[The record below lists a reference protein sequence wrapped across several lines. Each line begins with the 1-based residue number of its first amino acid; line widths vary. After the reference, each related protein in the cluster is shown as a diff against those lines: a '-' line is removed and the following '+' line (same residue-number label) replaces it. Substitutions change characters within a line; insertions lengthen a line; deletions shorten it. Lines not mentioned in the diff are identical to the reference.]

1 MLLLLLGQPMRF
13 GQLKRREFITL
24 LGGAAAAWPLAAG
37 AQQNV
42 RHVGV
47 LMSLPENSQE
57 GQGWITAF
65 RDGLQKG
72 GWSESRNIR
81 IDVRWGATD
90 AALQRLAREVFAN
103 QPDLILA
110 QNTPTTLALLQLTTT
125 IPIVFANVADP
136 VGSGLVT
143 SLTRPGGNVT
153 GFINIEG
160 SMSGKWL
167 ELLRE
172 MVPHVNRVLFLFNP
186 ATAPYFDYYL
196 KPFKDAAQS
205 FAVEAIA
212 APVHDR
218 AEIESVI
225 SAQAQQ
231 PNSGLIVM
239 PDSFNI
245 THRREITS
253 LAARYRFPAVY
264 PQRIYPE
271 VGGLLSYGNDPLD
284 KFRRAAIYADRILRG
299 TKPNELPVQVPVK
312 FELVINLKTA
322 KALGLDVPLRIQQ
335 LADEVIE

>member
-1 MLLLLLGQPMRF
+1 V
-13 GQLKRREFITL
+13 RRRDFITL
-24 LGGAAAAWPLAAG
+24 LGGAATAWPLPAR

-42 RHVGV
+42 RRIGV
-47 LMSLPENSQE
+47 LMTLPENSQE
-57 GQGWITAF
+57 GQAWITAF
-65 RDGLQKG
+65 KDGLQNV

-81 IDVRWGATD
+81 IDARWGATD
-90 AALQRLAREVFAN
+90 AAAQRLAGEVIAA

-110 QNTPTTLALLQLTTT
+110 QNTPTTLALLQQTTT
-125 IPIVFANVADP
+125 IPIIFANVADP
-136 VGSGLVT
+136 VGSGLVA
-143 SLTRPGGNVT
+143 SLPQPGGNAT

-172 MVPHVNRVLFLFNP
+172 MVPRVNRVVFLFNP
-186 ATAPYFDYYL
+186 TTAPYFDYYL

-218 AEIESVI
+218 AELESII

-239 PDSFNI
+239 PDGFNI
-245 THRREITS
+245 NHRREITS

-271 VGGLLSYGNDPLD
+271 IGGLLSYGNDPLD
-284 KFRRAAIYADRILRG
+284 NFRRAAIYADRILRG
-299 TKPNELPVQVPVK
+299 TKPSELPVQVPVK
-312 FELVINLKTA
+312 FELVINLTTA
-322 KALGLDVPLRIQQ
+322 KALGLEIPPTVLAR
-335 LADEVIE
+335 ADEVIE

>member
-1 MLLLLLGQPMRF
+1 MRRRDFIIVLG
-13 GQLKRREFITL
+13 
-24 LGGAAAAWPLAAG
+24 GGAAWLLAVR

-42 RHVGV
+42 RRIGV
-47 LMSLPENSQE
+47 LMTLPENSKE
-57 GQGWITAF
+57 GQAWITAF
-65 RDGLQKG
+65 RDGLQKV

-81 IDVRWGATD
+81 LDARWGATD
-90 AALQRLAREVFAN
+90 DASQRLAREVIAN
-103 QPDLILA
+103 HPDLILA

-125 IPIVFANVADP
+125 IPIIFANVADP
-136 VGSGLVT
+136 VGSGLVA
-143 SLTRPGGNVT
+143 SLPQPGGNVT

-172 MVPHVNRVLFLFNP
+172 MVPHVNRVVFLFNP

-212 APVHDR
+212 ASVHDR
-218 AEIESVI
+218 AELESVI
-225 SAQAQQ
+225 SAHAQQ

-239 PDSFNI
+239 PDGFNI
-245 THRREITS
+245 NHRREITS
-253 LAARYRFPAVY
+253 LAARYRFPTVY

-284 KFRRAAIYADRILRG
+284 NFRRAAIYADRILRG
-299 TKPNELPVQVPVK
+299 TKPSELPVQVPVK
-312 FELVINLKTA
+312 FELVLNLKTA
-322 KALGLDVPLRIQQ
+322 KALGLDVPATLLAR
-335 LADEVIE
+335 ADEVIE